1 MPWLL
6 GLLAILGLCFLCI
19 NKINFEEDI
28 SQIIPKSDKADITA
42 KVLKQQNFSDKVI
55 VIIEKKNASQDY
67 ALSETADDFLEKI
80 EPLKPYTSDVQG
92 KVDDEEILQSFHFI
106 SENLP
111 IFLEEKDYEIISQK
125 LNSDSIS
132 QKISDNF
139 SAMLSPTSVVTK
151 NFIRKDPLGFSA
163 IALKKLNSLNSGSNF
178 QLEDNYVVS
187 ENGQHLLLFIEPK
200 FGGSETKNNEKF
212 AEGLEKIRGELN
224 QKYRGKTEISY
235 FGAPLIAVANAKQ
248 IKHDI
253 QSTVLVSM
261 ALLLLLLIFYFKNW
275 LTPLIIF
282 IPTAVSAVISLAII
296 YFIKDRISAV
306 SLSISAILVGLTVD
320 YALHILTHYKH
331 KTNIAELYREIT
343 QPVLMSA
350 ATTAVSFLCL
360 VFVRSEALKDLG
372 IFAAITVMLSAI
384 FSLII
389 IPQIY
394 RPKAVEIEPKKTLID
409 KVAGYPFER
418 YKFLIISCLITI
430 PVCLFGFS
438 KVKFNSDISDLNF
451 VPEEMQQSE
460 AKLQSITD
468 LAEKSVYV
476 FSYGKTAEEALKHNT
491 KVAEFLRQEKSGG
504 NILNFTSSG
513 EILIPESLQG
523 ERITRWKN
531 FWDDAKKAEIIAK
544 IKSAGKPAV
553 LVRAL
558 LLSLRNCC
566 TETITLCKLM
576 NFRNFQR

>member
-1 MPWLL
+1 MHRFFTEVYFKISKQKLPWLL
-6 GLLAILGLCFLCI
+6 GLLAFLVLCI
-19 NKINFEEDI
+19 LCITKINFEEDI

-55 VIIEKKNASQDY
+55 VIVEKKNATDDY

-80 EPLKPYTSDVQG
+80 EPLKPYISDVQG

-111 IFLEEKDYEIISQK
+111 IFLEEKDYEIIREK
-125 LNSDSIS
+125 LNNDSIS

-139 SAMLSPTSVVTK
+139 STMLSPTSVVTK
-151 NFIRKDPLGFSA
+151 DFIRKDPLDFSG
-163 IALKKLNSLNSGSNF
+163 IALQKLNSLNSNSNF

-282 IPTAVSAVISLAII
+282 VPTAVSVIISLVII

-430 PVCLFGFS
+430 PVCLL
-438 KVKFNSDISDLNF
+438 V
-451 VPEEMQQSE
+451 
-460 AKLQSITD
+460 
-468 LAEKSVYV
+468 
-476 FSYGKTAEEALKHNT
+476 
-491 KVAEFLRQEKSGG
+491 
-504 NILNFTSSG
+504 
-513 EILIPESLQG
+513 
-523 ERITRWKN
+523 
-531 FWDDAKKAEIIAK
+531 
-544 IKSAGKPAV
+544 SA
-553 LVRAL
+553 R
-558 LLSLRNCC
+558 
-566 TETITLCKLM
+566 
-576 NFRNFQR
+576 